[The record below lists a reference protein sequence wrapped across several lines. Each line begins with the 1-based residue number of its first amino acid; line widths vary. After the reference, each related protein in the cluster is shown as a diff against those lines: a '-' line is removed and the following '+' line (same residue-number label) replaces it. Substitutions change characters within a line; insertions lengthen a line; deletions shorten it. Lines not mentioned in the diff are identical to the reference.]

1 MESVWGIK
9 DYACYTYFACI
20 KGLKTGYTCGCK
32 VDCGEKEEAHGE
44 KQNTLSLL
52 RLQIAR
58 LFAV

>member
-20 KGLKTGYTCGCK
+20 KGLKTGYTYGCK
-32 VDCGEKEEAHGE
+32 VDCGEKEEAQGE
-44 KQNTLSLL
+44 KQIL